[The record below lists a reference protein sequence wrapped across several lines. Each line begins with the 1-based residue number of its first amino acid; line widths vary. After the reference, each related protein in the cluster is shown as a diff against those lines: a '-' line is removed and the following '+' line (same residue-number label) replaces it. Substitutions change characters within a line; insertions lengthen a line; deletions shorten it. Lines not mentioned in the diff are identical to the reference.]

1 MSIFKLDDVHIML
14 DLETLDTEPTA
25 AIVSIGAVAFSPL
38 EPPGQWAHLSPSLV
52 FPSGVESRFYRSIIV
67 SDAMKYG
74 TVGGDTL
81 TWWAGQEDSARIS
94 AFHGSYFL
102 ADALAAFAWWVGR
115 VGKFPY
121 IWCNPAH
128 FDFTILENAYR
139 KTGIKVHKCWDF
151 RAGRCYRTFRHLF
164 EPMFPDLKFEEP
176 KVKHHALEDAMA
188 QAKHMQKIVQAL
200 SSSSV
205 GA

>member
-1 MSIFKLDDVHIML
+1 MRFFFTSCF
-14 DLETLDTEPTA
+14 A
-25 AIVSIGAVAFSPL
+25 ALLISFGACKTVERYPDARTNISLKGKGVLVAAQDRVSAQ
-38 EPPGQWAHLSPSLV
+38 PPV
-52 FPSGVESRFYRSIIV
+52 
-67 SDAMKYG
+67 
-74 TVGGDTL
+74 
-81 TWWAGQEDSARIS
+81 
-94 AFHGSYFL
+94 
-102 ADALAAFAWWVGR
+102 
-115 VGKFPY
+115 
-121 IWCNPAH
+121 
-128 FDFTILENAYR
+128 ENAYR